1 MLNGK
6 CLILLG
12 LIVLV
17 SKLSSGY
24 DNVGK
29 TNVLMRCQENSI
41 STSMLF
47 MFNSFN

>member
-6 CLILLG
+6 CLILFG

-17 SKLSSGY
+17 SKLSSGN

-29 TNVLMRCQENSI
+29 TNVLMSCQEKSI
-41 STSMLF
+41 SASVLF
-47 MFNSFN
+47 IFNSFN